1 MSNIVVVGLGYVGA
15 VSLACLA
22 ELGHTVAAV
31 DIDRR
36 KVDAVH
42 DGRSPV
48 SEPGLEELLARNLEA
63 GRASATTAIDPELL
77 HGADAV
83 FVSVGTPS
91 LENGG
96 PDLRAVARVGEQLGR
111 ALAEQPGDGP
121 LIVLRSTV
129 PPGTTLGAFRVAIS
143 SGYGSDF
150 PEEQLCY
157 NPEFLR
163 EGSALEDFFAP
174 PKTVVGSVEGA
185 ALERVL
191 AVYDGVSG
199 PVFTTDIATAE
210 YVKYMDNSFHALKV
224 AFANEM
230 ARVGAALGADVDAA
244 FEVFLADTKLNASAA
259 YLRPGFAFGGS
270 CLPKDVRA
278 VARLAR
284 NEEIDTPLLQSI
296 LPSNDAMI
304 DDVRAAL
311 TRLDVKRLLIVGLA
325 FKEAT
330 DDVRSSPY
338 LALAEFALGKGIEV
352 CAVDPDIAK
361 SRLHGANLLA
371 ALGGNQSVWDS
382 LRDEPGE
389 LGHFD
394 FTVMS
399 KSSSEPWRWTTDVL
413 VDATVTGLGERL
425 RGRTDVVLRP
435 WDLPGFER

>member
-1 MSNIVVVGLGYVGA
+1 MSHIVVIGLGYVGA

-36 KVDAVH
+36 KVDAVRE
-42 DGRSPV
+42 GRSPV
-48 SEPGLEELLARNLEA
+48 SEPGLDGLLAGNLEA
-63 GRASATTAIDPELL
+63 GRVSATTTIDADLL
-77 HGADAV
+77 RGVDAV
-83 FVSVGTPS
+83 FISVGTPS

-96 PDLRAVARVGEQLGR
+96 PDLRAVARVGEQLGQS
-111 ALAEQPGDGP
+111 LAAQGDDGP
-121 LIVLRSTV
+121 LVVLRSTV
-129 PPGTTLGAFRVAIS
+129 PPGTTLGAFHVAIS
-143 SGYGSDF
+143 SGYGAEF
-150 PEEQLCY
+150 PAERLSY

-163 EGSALEDFFAP
+163 EGSAIDDFFEP
-174 PKTVVGSVEGA
+174 PKTVVGAIEPASA
-185 ALERVL
+185 QRVV
-191 AVYDGVSG
+191 AVYEGVSG
-199 PVFTTDIATAE
+199 PAFTTDITTAE

-224 AFANEM
+224 AFSNEM
-230 ARVGAALGADVDAA
+230 ARVGSALGADVDTA

-259 YLRPGFAFGGS
+259 YLRPAFAFGGS

-284 NEEIDTPLLQSI
+284 NQDISTPLLQSI
-296 LPSNDAMI
+296 LPSNDATI
-304 DDVRAAL
+304 DDVRTAL

-325 FKEAT
+325 FKEDT

-352 CAVDPDIAK
+352 CAVDPDITK

-371 ALGGNQSVWDS
+371 ALGGNQAVWDS

-394 FTVMS
+394 ITVMS
-399 KSSSEPWRWTTDVL
+399 KSSSEAWEWSTDLL
-413 VDATVTGLGERL
+413 VDATVRGLEGPVRERANS
-425 RGRTDVVLRP
+425 VLRP
-435 WDLPGFER
+435 WNLLDLHR